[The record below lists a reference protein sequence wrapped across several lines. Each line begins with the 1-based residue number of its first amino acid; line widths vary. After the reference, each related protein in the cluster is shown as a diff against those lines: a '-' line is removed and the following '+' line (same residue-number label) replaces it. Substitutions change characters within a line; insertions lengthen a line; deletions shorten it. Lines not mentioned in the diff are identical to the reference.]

1 MPSLPRPTDDQ
12 WWLWLKWSISM
23 NGSVF
28 PKTPSARA
36 TGREILWT
44 RSRLSVCLAVLPV
57 IHGTPDPLNLLD
69 AANDVDCAVR
79 MYRKICGI
87 AAKAGKA
94 LVLSKYTT
102 DLKKDYESGR
112 LGMIITT
119 ATISPKDGDRS
130 HFVAVE
136 PTPQEL
142 KAYTLWHTQGLSLAE
157 MCVALRSKDNPLKET
172 TVM

>member
-1 MPSLPRPTDDQ
+1 
-12 WWLWLKWSISM
+12 
-23 NGSVF
+23 
-28 PKTPSARA
+28 
-36 TGREILWT
+36 
-44 RSRLSVCLAVLPV
+44 
-57 IHGTPDPLNLLD
+57 
-69 AANDVDCAVR
+69 

-87 AAKAGKA
+87 AEKAGKT

-102 DLKKDYESGR
+102 DLQKEYESRR
-112 LGMIITT
+112 LGMITT
-119 ATISPKDGDRS
+119 ATTVLFKDGNLPY
-130 HFVAVE
+130 FVAAE